1 MSRTFAG
8 VIAVVLLTA
17 AGPNGQTAAPAQD
30 IRELTTALA
39 SADPVGRARAACGL
53 RDLGDGAAA
62 AIDALVR
69 VLPDGA
75 PVDATVCGT
84 RWSSFGPDNLT
95 SPGELAAGALAA
107 IGARAFAP
115 VFAAL
120 KHDSWIARRNAAW
133 TLGAIDDARAVP
145 GLIETLRDREAAVR
159 DKSAWA
165 LGAIDDVQSV
175 PALIAALGDADSGVR
190 ASAAWALGAIDDRRA
205 VPGLSQA
212 LRDARRLDREG
223 ARRSP
228 PGSRAGGLGT
238 RRNRRPARRSRPV
251 AGTPRRDDK
260 VRSQAAWALGAIDD
274 DTAVDPLVKA
284 LGDQTPKVREQAAW
298 ALGAIGDGRAMP
310 SLLAALKDSNV
321 SVRRQAAWAIGVI
334 GR

>member
-17 AGPNGQTAAPAQD
+17 AGPNGQTAAPAQG

-39 SADPVGRARAACGL
+39 SADPVARARAACGL

-212 LRDARRLDREG
+212 LRDA
-223 ARRSP
+223 
-228 PGSRAGGLGT
+228 
-238 RRNRRPARRSRPV
+238 
-251 AGTPRRDDK
+251 DDK

-274 DTAVDPLVKA
+274 DAAVDPLVKA
-284 LGDQTPKVREQAAW
+284 LKDPDARGGGRRPGRRRHRRPARGRPIDRHARDQDRAFANRRPGRSARSATAAPCP
-298 ALGAIGDGRAMP
+298 AC
-310 SLLAALKDSNV
+310 S
-321 SVRRQAAWAIGVI
+321 RR
-334 GR
+334 